1 MSTPFTDLV
10 GCRLPIQ
17 LAAMGGVGSV
27 ELAAAVADAG
37 GLGMLPQLAPTS
49 LAERLDAVGDR
60 VVGVGF
66 FGFLVDATIADLE
79 LAAGRVRVVEV
90 FWSDPRA
97 DVVDRIHAGGALA
110 SWQAGSA
117 DEARAAVDAGCDL
130 VVAQGVEAGG
140 HVRGTTPL
148 HELLDAVAGLPVPVV
163 AAGGI
168 STGRAIRAALDRGA
182 DAVRIGT
189 RFVATRESGAH
200 PAYVRALVDGS
211 ETVLTT
217 AFDRGWP
224 DAPHRVLGS
233 ALAALGAATGGDVQP
248 PVPGDDDDV
257 SARALYAGGGVVDI
271 DDAPTVAEV
280 VARLVDEAGL

>member
-1 MSTPFTDLV
+1 MTAFTDLV
-10 GCRLPIQ
+10 GCRLPVQ
-17 LAAMGGVGSV
+17 QAAMGGVGSV
-27 ELAAAVADAG
+27 PLAVAVADAG
-37 GLGMLPQLAPTS
+37 GLGMLPQLAPVG

-79 LAAGRVRVVEV
+79 LAAGRARVVEV
-90 FWSDPRA
+90 FWSDPRR

-110 SWQAGSA
+110 SWQVGSA

-148 HELLDAVAGLPVPVV
+148 VELLDDVVDLPVVVV

-168 STGRAIRAALDRGA
+168 STGAHVRAALDRGA

-189 RFVATRESGAH
+189 RFVATKEAGAH
-200 PAYVRALVDGS
+200 PAYVEALVSGR
-211 ETVLTT
+211 ETALTT
-217 AFDRGWP
+217 AFDHGWP
-224 DAPHRVLGS
+224 DAPHRVLAS
-233 ALAALGAATGGDVQP
+233 ALTALGATTGGDVQP

-257 SARALYAGGGVVDI
+257 SARALYAGVGVADI
-271 DDAPTVAEV
+271 DDAPSVAEV
-280 VARLVDEAGL
+280 MERLLR